1 MVCDKPSFRA
11 TKARAFGSMF
21 SQTNDIVERKKTQF
35 MRNTYA
41 ESRRRL
47 RRLSFEAVI

>member
-21 SQTNDIVERKKTQF
+21 SQTNDIVEKKTQF